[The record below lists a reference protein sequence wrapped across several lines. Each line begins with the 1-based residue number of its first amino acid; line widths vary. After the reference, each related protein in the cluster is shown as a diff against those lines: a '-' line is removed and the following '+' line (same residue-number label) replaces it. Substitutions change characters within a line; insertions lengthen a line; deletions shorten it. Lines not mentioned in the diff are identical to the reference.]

1 MSSITSAGTL
11 PPCDV
16 GEGTGAEGVLGRV
29 SIGIVEERDP
39 VSVRRFSKVSR
50 EVIRVVVQEM
60 HHQLLLDHH
69 HHHRRLLNVFSCSFP
84 RPYVVRPLS
93 TKCATQ

>member
-39 VSVRRFSKVSR
+39 VSVRRFFEGIAGGDPGGGAGNAS
-50 EVIRVVVQEM
+50 
-60 HHQLLLDHH
+60 
-69 HHHRRLLNVFSCSFP
+69 
-84 RPYVVRPLS
+84 S
-93 TKCATQ
+93 TTP